1 MARLAALVSRIFK
14 FLSANYGHT
23 WAKGIEYST
32 NESRIAVWSEAVS
45 GLSVDQLQYAKKKIL
60 NGECYLD
67 FPPTAAQFRVLCKS
81 MPEKSESVISR
92 FDPDYD
98 IQWFSSLSESDK
110 TKVYESAIRAYPF
123 LENFLK
129 NNNQSFLD
137 NSFEKSVWIKPM
149 IETFREFFKIDSL
162 RWFKIESLGT
172 KE

>member
-23 WAKGIEYST
+23 WAKGVEYST
-32 NESRIAVWSEAVS
+32 NESRISVWSEAVQ

-81 MPEKSESVISR
+81 MPEKSESTVSR
-92 FDPDYD
+92 FDPEYD

-110 TKVYESAIRAYPF
+110 IKVYQGAIRAYPF
-123 LENFLK
+123 LDNFLK
-129 NNNQSFLD
+129 ASNQSFLD
-137 NSFEKSVWIKPM
+137 DSFEKSVWIKPM
-149 IETFREFFKIDSL
+149 IETFRECYKIDSL
-162 RWFKIESLGT
+162 RWFKFENLGT
-172 KE
+172 KA